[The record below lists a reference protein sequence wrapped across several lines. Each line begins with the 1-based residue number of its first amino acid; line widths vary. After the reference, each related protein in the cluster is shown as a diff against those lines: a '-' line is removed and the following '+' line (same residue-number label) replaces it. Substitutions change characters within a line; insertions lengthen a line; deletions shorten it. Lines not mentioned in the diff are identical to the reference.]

1 MFLELESSLFILG
14 HDNVSGSHSS
24 DKRIDTKLND
34 NRHGDELVIDEI
46 GSKRRI
52 FLSGLFFIQLQQINR
67 VSFRVYFIIR
77 KSDNKNFISIIKKFE
92 MIFVIELI

>member
-14 HDNVSGSHSS
+14 HDNVCGSHSP

-67 VSFRVYFIIR
+67 VSFKYFIIH